1 MTIFLRVKW
10 IPHRRGDRLSAFN
23 HRLSGCR
30 FECDRTRYS
39 RGVTTCVGERTRLM
53 KKIPFHISVGLLSIC
68 LLLLVFWE
76 LQSSLNEA
84 RVNYRNESHNLA
96 LGDEAKLVQ
105 KLSWMQ
111 AALTLISRDRVVE
124 TFVAAGGP
132 LPPMAGP
139 RVQPAFELLAENSES
154 ISICVFSFF
163 SENGGLMLRVNAAD
177 SKRPEN
183 GLGPEEQSATDQLRQ
198 RYLDGAEGFLVS
210 AALTNEEAFLYGWP
224 IVHRNR
230 VVGMTTLTIRC
241 DELRR
246 GMSPLVQE
254 IDQPEAGLRIDF
266 RDKPTGST
274 DNYSETL
281 RVAGDWQIRFAR
293 PDTDFWRRPDVTK
306 ARQAA
311 LLHTAIIFMGLVAA
325 INLAQRRA
333 AQAASLAKSE
343 FLSNISHEVRAPLN
357 GVIGMTDLVLK
368 TPVTALQKEY
378 LKTVSSSA
386 ECVLNLVN
394 DLLDLSKVEAGALEL
409 DPVEVSL
416 NELVQS
422 AVRWFQERASEQG
435 IKLEVELDH
444 TLPGLVKVDPLR
456 VRQVLTN
463 LVSNAVKFTHHG
475 GVTVRVRAREGE
487 MVEVSVSDTG
497 IGISSEQ
504 MERIFEPFRQAGGH
518 ISRSYGGT
526 GLGLSICKELV
537 ELLGGEL
544 KVESELGKGSRFAF
558 TFKAPVVS
566 EKPYS
571 PVADAGLKVLVV
583 DDGPINRK
591 LVRSIMEDWGHRA
604 VTCADGAEAL
614 RILGEDRFD
623 LVLLDL
629 QMPEVDGFE
638 VARTM
643 RRKGDRT
650 PIVALTG
657 NALSQ
662 DRQRCREAGMNAHLP
677 KPIDEKRLEAAIRQV
692 LPNPGGDSREVE
704 GDSVFDGPRSLRR
717 VGGDPRIMERVI
729 ALFFQRYDALLKA
742 LRKGEI
748 QPLKSAV
755 APFAAGKLGAAVATF
770 EEGVEG
776 ANLEIVE
783 NELRALKL
791 ALQEFVSEHD
801 S

>member
-1 MTIFLRVKW
+1 MKRV
-10 IPHRRGDRLSAFN
+10 
-23 HRLSGCR
+23 
-30 FECDRTRYS
+30 
-39 RGVTTCVGERTRLM
+39 
-53 KKIPFHISVGLLSIC
+53 PFHISVGLLSVC
-68 LLLLVFWE
+68 LFLLVVWE
-76 LQSSLNEA
+76 LNSSLNEA

-154 ISICVFSFF
+154 VSICVFSFF
-163 SENGGLMLRVNAAD
+163 SEGDGLMLRLNAAD

-183 GLGPEEQSATDQLRQ
+183 GLSPEEQSAVDRLRQ
-198 RYLDGAEGFLVS
+198 RYLDGAEGFLA
-210 AALTNEEAFLYGWP
+210 AALGQEEAFLYAWP
-224 IVHRNR
+224 IVHRDR
-230 VVGMTTLTIRC
+230 VVGMATLTIRC

-293 PDTDFWRRPDVTK
+293 PDTDFWRRPDVAK

-325 INLAQRRA
+325 ISLAQRRA

-394 DLLDLSKVEAGALEL
+394 DLLDLSKVEAGALEI
-409 DPVEVSL
+409 DPIEVSL
-416 NELVQS
+416 PELIQG

-435 IKLEVELDH
+435 IKLEVELADD
-444 TLPGLVKVDPLR
+444 LPGLVKVDPLR

-463 LVSNAVKFTHHG
+463 LVSNAVKFTHEG
-475 GVTVRVRAREGE
+475 GVTVKVRALQDE

-497 IGISSEQ
+497 IGISPEQ
-504 MERIFEPFRQAGGH
+504 LERIFEPFQQAGGH

-537 ELLGGEL
+537 DLLGGEL
-544 KVESELGKGSRFAF
+544 RVESESGLGSRFTF
-558 TFKAPVVS
+558 TFQAPVVV
-566 EKPYS
+566 EKQPPAAAKQS
-571 PVADAGLKVLVV
+571 GLRFLVV

-591 LVRSIMEDWGHRA
+591 LVRSIVEDWGHTA

-614 RILGEDRFD
+614 RIVGEERFD

-638 VARTM
+638 VARVM
-643 RRKGDRT
+643 RQKGDRT

-662 DRQRCREAGMNAHLP
+662 DRRKCREAGMDAHVS
-677 KPIDEKRLEAAIRQV
+677 KPIDERRLEAAVRQV
-692 LPNPGGDSREVE
+692 LPNPGGDPREFE
-704 GDSVFDGPRSLRR
+704 GKNVFDAPRSLRR

-729 ALFFQRYDALLKA
+729 ALFFERYENLVRTLQDGDLQA
-742 LRKGEI
+742 
-748 QPLKSAV
+748 LKSAV
-755 APFAAGKLGAAVATF
+755 APFAADQLGAAIRSA
-770 EEGVEG
+770 EEGADGAKLELVEK
-776 ANLEIVE
+776 
-783 NELRALKL
+783 ELHALKQ

-801 S
+801 T

>member
-1 MTIFLRVKW
+1 MKRV
-10 IPHRRGDRLSAFN
+10 
-23 HRLSGCR
+23 
-30 FECDRTRYS
+30 
-39 RGVTTCVGERTRLM
+39 
-53 KKIPFHISVGLLSIC
+53 PFHISVGLLSVC
-68 LLLLVFWE
+68 LFLLVVWE
-76 LQSSLNEA
+76 LNSSLNEA

-154 ISICVFSFF
+154 VSICVFSFF
-163 SENGGLMLRVNAAD
+163 SEGDGLMLRLNAAD

-183 GLGPEEQSATDQLRQ
+183 GLSPEEQSAVDRLRQ
-198 RYLDGAEGFLVS
+198 RYLDGAEGFLA
-210 AALTNEEAFLYGWP
+210 AALGQEEAFLYAWP
-224 IVHRNR
+224 IVHRDR
-230 VVGMTTLTIRC
+230 VVGMATLTIRC

-293 PDTDFWRRPDVTK
+293 PDTDFWRRPDVAK

-325 INLAQRRA
+325 ISLAQRRA

-394 DLLDLSKVEAGALEL
+394 DLLDLSKVEAGALEI
-409 DPVEVSL
+409 DPIEVSL
-416 NELVQS
+416 PELIKG

-435 IKLEVELDH
+435 IKLEVELADD
-444 TLPGLVKVDPLR
+444 LPGLVKVDPLR

-463 LVSNAVKFTHHG
+463 LVSNAVKFTHEG
-475 GVTVRVRAREGE
+475 GVTVKVRALKDE

-497 IGISSEQ
+497 IGISPEQ
-504 MERIFEPFRQAGGH
+504 LERIFEPFQQAGGH

-537 ELLGGEL
+537 DLLGGEL
-544 KVESELGKGSRFAF
+544 RVESESGLGSRFTF
-558 TFKAPVVS
+558 TFQAPVVV
-566 EKPYS
+566 EKQPPAAVKQS
-571 PVADAGLKVLVV
+571 GLRFLVV

-591 LVRSIMEDWGHRA
+591 LVRSIVEDWGHTA

-614 RILGEDRFD
+614 RIVGEERFD

-638 VARTM
+638 VARIM
-643 RRKGDRT
+643 RQKGDRT

-662 DRQRCREAGMNAHLP
+662 DRRKCREAGMDAHVS
-677 KPIDEKRLEAAIRQV
+677 KPIDERRLEAAVRQV
-692 LPNPGGDSREVE
+692 LPNPGGDPREFE
-704 GDSVFDGPRSLRR
+704 GKNVFDAPRSLRR

-729 ALFFQRYDALLKA
+729 ALFFERYENLVRTLQDGDLQA
-742 LRKGEI
+742 
-748 QPLKSAV
+748 LKSAV
-755 APFAAGKLGAAVATF
+755 APFAADQLGAAIRSA
-770 EEGVEG
+770 EEGADGAKLELVEK
-776 ANLEIVE
+776 
-783 NELRALKL
+783 ELHALKQ

-801 S
+801 T